1 MQGPQD
7 HVKEMVA
14 MYDKRRK
21 YTIERLKQLGFG
33 IKSEPTGAFYVLA
46 DAREFNSSSLDLSFS
61 ILEKA
66 GVAVTPGID
75 FGDGAQGYLR
85 FSYANSL
92 DNIKEG
98 LDRIENYLVNLI

>member
-1 MQGPQD
+1 
-7 HVKEMVA
+7 VKEMVA

-21 YTIERLKQLGFG
+21 YTIERLKRLGFG